1 MKRFLYYLL
10 ALGLAAVVAGSIYSV
25 KPAVA
30 QGESPEVYVAE
41 IDGGIDA
48 DAAEYLQ
55 RVINKAQEDDAAAV
69 AIKLATPGGAL
80 DATRNMLGTIN
91 NAEELPVITYVTPE
105 GARAASAGT
114 FILMG
119 SDVAAMAP
127 QTNTGAAIPVDGFG
141 RNISG
146 DMGTKTT
153 NDAVALITGVA
164 EAHDR
169 NAEWAESA
177 VREGLAISAQEA
189 LDLEV
194 IEYVESG
201 LRGVLE
207 AADGETVQPKGITLN
222 TADAA
227 LVQQSRSFEER
238 YGFSPYLAA
247 GVAVLALVALV
258 GTTLA
263 AIRATRQRASTGS
276 EGMVGKIGEVRRRV
290 TNEAPGLVFVHGER
304 WRALPETRKL
314 QPLEPGTEVEVVAL
328 RRGSVVVRPAEN
340 AN

>member
-1 MKRFLYYLL
+1 MKRFLHYFL
-10 ALGLAAVVAGSIYSV
+10 ALSVAVTIAVSAQTTE
-25 KPAVA
+25 PAVA
-30 QGESPEVYVAE
+30 QENRPEVYVAE

-55 RVINKAQEDDAAAV
+55 RVINEAQEDNAAAV
-69 AIKLATPGGAL
+69 AIELNTGGGSVS
-80 DATRNMLGTIN
+80 DTRDMLGTIN
-91 NAEELPVITYVTPE
+91 NAGDLPVITYVTPE

-127 QTNTGAAIPVDGFG
+127 QTNTGAAIPVDGLG
-141 RNISG
+141 RNIPG

-164 EAHDR
+164 EAHNR

-189 LDLEV
+189 LDLGV
-194 IEYVESG
+194 IEYVEPE
-201 LRGVLE
+201 LREVLE
-207 AADGETVQPKGITLN
+207 AADGETVQPKGITLD
-222 TADAA
+222 TANAV
-227 LVQQSRSFEER
+227 LVQQPLSFEER

-247 GVAVLALVALV
+247 AVAVLALLALI

-263 AIRATRQRASTGS
+263 AVRATRQRISTGS
-276 EGMVGKIGEVRRRV
+276 EGMVGKVGEVRRRV
-290 TNEAPGLVFVHGER
+290 TGEEPGLVFVHGER
-304 WRALPETRKL
+304 WRALPEDQKL
-314 QPLEPGTEVEVVAL
+314 SPLEPGTEVEIVAL
-328 RRGSVVVRPAEN
+328 RRGSVVVRPAGDN
-340 AN
+340 G